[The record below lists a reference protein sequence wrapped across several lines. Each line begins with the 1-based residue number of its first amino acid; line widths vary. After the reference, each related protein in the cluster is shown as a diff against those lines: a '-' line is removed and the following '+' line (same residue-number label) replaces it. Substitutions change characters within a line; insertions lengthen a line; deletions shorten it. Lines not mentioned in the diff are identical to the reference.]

1 MHIRISALATLL
13 LGFLLLGGCA
23 GLQHRPAPTIE
34 QVVEMAQS
42 GKSAEDIIAELRL
55 TQAVYAL
62 SASRIVGLHDQGVPD
77 QVLDYMQDT
86 YAEHIHWNA
95 RMQYERPFY
104 WWHDCFYCYR
114 RHYGPVIIVP
124 R

>member
-1 MHIRISALATLL
+1 MRIRITALATIL
-13 LGFLLLGGCA
+13 LGFSLLVGCA